1 MSNPKRIE
9 LRKIPIE
16 QRILDLQIRA
26 WNAEKTIAELQET
39 IKAQAGWIMRL
50 ENRLGK
56 LEQEGKK

>member
-16 QRILDLQIRA
+16 HQILDLQIRA
-26 WNAEKTIAELQET
+26 LNAEKTIAELQET
-39 IKAQAGWIMRL
+39 IKAQAGWIMGLDDRL
-50 ENRLGK
+50 RK